1 MTMEM
6 KLDDEVHALILTSSL
21 PNSLE
26 TLVAS
31 LSKSTPNGVLTTK
44 MVKENMLNEE
54 NKRKEQGITV

>member
-6 KLDDEVHALILTSSL
+6 KLDDEVHALILSSSL

-44 MVKENMLNEE
+44 MVKESMLNEE
-54 NKRKEQGITV
+54 KKRKEQRITV

>member
-1 MTMEM
+1 MEM
-6 KLDDEVHALILTSSL
+6 KLDDEVHAVILTSSL

>member
-1 MTMEM
+1 MEM